1 MSYVG
6 WLAAL
11 TTLALAI
18 VALALELASSRRRT
32 TELQGRLSLLE
43 KTLKSHATALQSK
56 HPVAVAKQRQLEL
69 PTSTELAEQPKR
81 HTQATHPRIRQTQ
94 QARNRSGHNAVS

>member
-1 MSYVG
+1 MSYVV

-11 TTLALAI
+11 TTLAMAI

-43 KTLKSHATALQSK
+43 KTLNRTQRARKANTRSLLQSSDSWNC
-56 HPVAVAKQRQLEL
+56 PPARSLQRTLLE
-69 PTSTELAEQPKR
+69 R
-81 HTQATHPRIRQTQ
+81 HA
-94 QARNRSGHNAVS
+94 AR